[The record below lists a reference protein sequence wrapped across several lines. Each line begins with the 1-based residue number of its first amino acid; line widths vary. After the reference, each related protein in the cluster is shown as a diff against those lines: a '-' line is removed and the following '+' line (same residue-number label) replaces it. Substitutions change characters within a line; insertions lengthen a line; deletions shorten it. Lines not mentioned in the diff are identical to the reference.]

1 MPLADELKAEVA
13 KILATHWKTRD
24 GTTIPAP
31 DDLGLGNDAVKFDA
45 ATVLYA
51 DLADSTGMVSSQPD
65 HFAAE
70 VYKSFLYS
78 AARVIRAEG
87 GEITAYD
94 GDRVMAV
101 FLGDSKNTSAART
114 ALKINYAVT
123 HIINPAI
130 STQYPQRTFRL
141 RHVVGIDTSAQ
152 FVARTGVRGD
162 NDLVW
167 VGRAAN
173 YAAKLTTLPADY
185 PTWITGTVYDALAPD
200 LKTGGNPPRAMW
212 EERTWTPMNG
222 LRIYRSNWW
231 WSIN

>member
-1 MPLADELKAEVA
+1 MTLGDELKTEVA
-13 KILATHWKTRD
+13 KIFATHWKTRD
-24 GTTIPAP
+24 GSTVPAP
-31 DDLGLGNDAVKFDA
+31 EDVGLGNDAVKFET

-51 DLADSTGMVSSQPD
+51 DLADSTGMVSGQTD
-65 HFAAE
+65 YFAAE

-78 AARVIRAEG
+78 AARIIRAEG

-94 GDRVMAV
+94 GDRIMAV
-101 FLGDSKNTSAART
+101 FLGGMKNTSAAR
-114 ALKINYAVT
+114 AGLKINYAVT

-130 STQYPQRTFRL
+130 AAQYPQQAFRL
-141 RHVVGIDTSAQ
+141 KHVVGIDASAQ

-185 PTWITGTVYDALAPD
+185 PTWITGSVYDALVPE
-200 LKTGGNPPRAMW
+200 LKVNGSPGRPMW
-212 EERTWTPMNG
+212 EERTWTAMNN
-222 LRIYRSNWW
+222 LRIFRSNWW
-231 WSIN
+231 WSVN

>member
-1 MPLADELKAEVA
+1 MPLADELKTEVE
-13 KILATHWKTRD
+13 KIFSTRWTTRD
-24 GTTIPAP
+24 GTAVPEP
-31 DDLGLGNDAVKFDA
+31 KDVGLGNDAVKFEA

-51 DLADSTGMVSSQPD
+51 DLSDSTGMVSSQRD

-78 AARVIRAEG
+78 AARVIRSEG

-94 GDRVMAV
+94 GDRIMAMY
-101 FLGDSKNTSAART
+101 LGGSKNTNATRS
-114 ALKINYAVT
+114 ALKINYAVI

-130 STQYPQRTFRL
+130 TAQYPQQSFRL
-141 RHVVGIDTSAQ
+141 RHVVGIDTSSE

-185 PTWITGTVYDALAPD
+185 PTWITGTVFDSLAPE
-200 LKTGGNPPRAMW
+200 LKTGGNPPRIMW
-212 EERTWTPMNG
+212 EERNWTPMNG

-231 WSIN
+231 WSI